1 MTFKTKHVRI
11 GKWWIEGEFTRKP
24 CLVERLM
31 EESKVIFEAV
41 NPKLGY
47 FSDFFD
53 EVKLLTL
60 KGAVTRLTTAMHGTR
75 DNGKVTSKLGSKQWK

>member
-47 FSDFFD
+47 FSDFFN
-53 EVKLLTL
+53 EVKLLHTE
-60 KGAVTRLTTAMHGTR
+60 R
-75 DNGKVTSKLGSKQWK
+75 GSYEADYSHAWHKR